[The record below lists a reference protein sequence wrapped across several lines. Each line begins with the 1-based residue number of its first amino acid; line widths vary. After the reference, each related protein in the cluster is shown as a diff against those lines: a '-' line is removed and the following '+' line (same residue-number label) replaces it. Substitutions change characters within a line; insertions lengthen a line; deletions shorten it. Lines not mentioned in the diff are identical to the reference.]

1 MDGSLF
7 GLRQDCNG
15 QSGIVKPAL
24 PFPRLPQQS
33 GDLIPQKNR
42 IDKWWTREKIW
53 DGKSD
58 CRERLEVRRHIDSDI

>member
-24 PFPRLPQQS
+24 PFPRLSQQS
-33 GDLIPQKNR
+33 GGFNPAKKFALTNGGPRRKFG
-42 IDKWWTREKIW
+42 TEKVIAAS
-53 DGKSD
+53 G
-58 CRERLEVRRHIDSDI
+58 